1 MLRRR
6 IVYGTSKGGIGMLKY
21 VLEMAVR
28 VVEDLVNPQNLWVED
43 YDIKDDSITVDI
55 DTETDD
61 DYKLV
66 AVTFRE
72 DDGDYIL
79 DSVRWY

>member
-1 MLRRR
+1 
-6 IVYGTSKGGIGMLKY
+6 
-21 VLEMAVR
+21 MAAK

>member
-1 MLRRR
+1 
-6 IVYGTSKGGIGMLKY
+6 MLKY
-21 VLEMAVR
+21 VLEMAAK
-28 VVEDLVNPQNLWVED
+28 VVEDLVNPQTIWIED
-43 YDIKDDSITVDI
+43 YNIDDDKITVDI
-55 DTETDD
+55 DTQIGD

>member
-1 MLRRR
+1 
-6 IVYGTSKGGIGMLKY
+6 MLKY